1 MQFKKYQLETLKALE
16 DYFTYARAEG
26 PAKAFARFNEA
37 QPYLELDGMP
47 ETPYVCLRLPTGGGK
62 TILAAKTIQIAGNT
76 LLGVP
81 YPITIWMVPSD
92 PIKQQTIDALN
103 DTSHAYRKMLDD
115 AFDGNVRIFDIDR
128 FSDIRPVDLE
138 KRACIVVSTIQSF
151 RVEDTSNRTV
161 YKHHEDMEP
170 HFSKAYVPDGLER
183 VSESEAAQ
191 KGLTAGDVKFSFA
204 NLLYLAR
211 PIMIVDEAH
220 NAVSNL
226 SAEVQ
231 KRLRPSAII
240 EFTAT
245 PRGRN
250 NILHSVTASALKDE
264 EMIKL
269 PIILKTE
276 ADWRTAVTAA
286 VAKRNVL
293 HEKGAKDKDRIKPVV
308 LYQAQPG
315 KSEANP
321 DGILKYLMEVKLIPR
336 MKIALAYGSHRELDG
351 INFKDGTTKIEHVI
365 TIEALREG
373 WDCPTA
379 YILCAT
385 QKIASATK
393 VEQLLGRVLRMP
405 GAERRKDP
413 ALNKAYAF
421 VSDPSIQEVAST
433 LRDKLLSMGFTDE
446 EAGHNLQTSGYGR
459 DERTGDLFDVSDED
473 APVFEHRFEDN
484 EKNRE
489 AADSAREHG
498 ADVIENDDGTLT
510 IAASGE
516 ISDELD
522 KIVENLTPEDKK
534 DDLAQKRKDHKN
546 KLDAAKSPAEKGTEI
561 EVPGLAS
568 MVQGELLFA
577 DDETIFEADPWT
589 LKHEPPVLTEEELNL
604 NKLENFVSIDLNG
617 EKIIYENT
625 SGFSKFL
632 PGFQPTSVGASEAS
646 FLAIVERQCRVS
658 SLPQQE
664 LSQWLSGVISDLIS
678 RRKMTLRDLVDWE
691 PQIVTAIKSK
701 LRKLHQA
708 SKARS
713 HQMALFS
720 DDADLQI
727 VENRF
732 TFKDGI
738 YADVPRH
745 KLPVG
750 MVMSKHLLGSRTMPR
765 LDGKKFGEEMQCAAA
780 LNGMEDVDVWVR
792 NVSQHRDSFRLIRP
806 SGLFYYPDFVA
817 KLNDGRI
824 FVVEYKGD
832 QLINSDETR
841 EKSLV
846 AQRWASTSGNLYGVI
861 ERMKHGKGMA
871 EQIFGFIHGA

>member
-1 MQFKKYQLETLKALE
+1 MQFKKYQLETLKTLE

-26 PAKAFARFNEA
+26 PTKAFARFNEA
-37 QPYLELDGMP
+37 QPYHALDGAP
-47 ETPYVCLRLPTGGGK
+47 ETAHVCLRLPTGGGK
-62 TILAAKTIQIAGNT
+62 TILAAKAIQIAGNA

-81 YPITIWMVPSD
+81 YPVTIWMVPSD

-103 DTSHAYRKMLDD
+103 DTSHAYRKMLDE
-115 AFDGNVRIFDIDR
+115 AFDGQVRIFDIDR

-138 KRACIVVSTIQSF
+138 KKVCIVVSTIQSF

-170 HFSKAYVPDGLER
+170 HFSRGYDPDGLER
-183 VSESEAAQ
+183 ISESEAEE
-191 KGLTAGDVKFSFA
+191 KGLTAGEVKFSFA

-220 NAVSNL
+220 NAVSAL
-226 SAEVQ
+226 SSEVQ

-276 ADWRTAVTAA
+276 SDWRTAVTAA
-286 VAKRNVL
+286 VAKRNQL
-293 HEKGAKDKDRIKPVV
+293 HEKGKRDKAKITPVV

-321 DGILKYLMEVKLIPR
+321 DGILKYLMDVKLIPR
-336 MKIALAYGSHRELDG
+336 VKIALAYGSHRELEG
-351 INFKDGTTKIEHVI
+351 VNFKDGSAKIEHII

-373 WDCPTA
+373 WDCPSA

-405 GAERRKDP
+405 GAERREDP

-421 VSDPSIQEVAST
+421 VSDPSIQEVANS
-433 LRDKLLSMGFTDE
+433 LRDKLLSMGFTNE
-446 EAGHNLQTSGYGR
+446 EVERGLAPSGIAR
-459 DERTGDLFDVSDED
+459 DNTTGDLFDISDED
-473 APVFEHRFEDN
+473 IPVFEQSFEDN

-489 AADSAREHG
+489 VAEKAREHG

-522 KIVENLTPEDKK
+522 QIVESLTPHD
-534 DDLAQKRKDHKN
+534 RKDELTQRREDHK
-546 KLDAAKSPAEKGTEI
+546 KKVEAVKSPADKGETI

-577 DDETIFEADPWT
+577 DNETIFEADPWT
-589 LKHEPPVLTEEELNL
+589 LVDEAAILTEDELELKKFENL
-604 NKLENFVSIDLNG
+604 MSIDLKG
-617 EKIIYENT
+617 EKIIYESR
-625 SGFSKFL
+625 SGRTAFL
-632 PGFQPTSVGASEAS
+632 PGFQSASVGASEAS

-664 LSQWLSGVISDLIS
+664 LSLWLAGVISDLIS
-678 RRKMTLRDLVDWE
+678 RRKMTLEDLVDWE
-691 PQIVTAIKSK
+691 PQIVTALKEK
-701 LRKLHQA
+701 LRKLYQA

-720 DDADLQI
+720 EEADLQVI
-727 VENRF
+727 EGRF
-732 TFKDGI
+732 IFEEGT
-738 YADVPRH
+738 YADVPRQ
-745 KLPVG
+745 KLPSG
-750 MVMSKHLLGSRTMPR
+750 MVMSKHLLGARTMPR
-765 LDGKKFGEEMQCAAA
+765 LDGKPFGEEVQCAVA
-780 LNGMEDVDVWVR
+780 LNGMEDVEVWVR
-792 NVSQHRDSFRLIRP
+792 NVSQHPNSFKLIRP
-806 SGLFYYPDFVA
+806 GGNLYYPDFVA
-817 KLNDGRI
+817 KLGDGRI
-824 FVVEYKGD
+824 FVVEYKGNH
-832 QLINSDETR
+832 IVNSDETR
-841 EKSLV
+841 EKSMI
-846 AQRWASTSGNLYGVI
+846 AQKWANETGNLYAVI
-861 ERMKHGKGMA
+861 EKAKHGKDMA
-871 EQIFGFIHGA
+871 EQIYDAIYGV